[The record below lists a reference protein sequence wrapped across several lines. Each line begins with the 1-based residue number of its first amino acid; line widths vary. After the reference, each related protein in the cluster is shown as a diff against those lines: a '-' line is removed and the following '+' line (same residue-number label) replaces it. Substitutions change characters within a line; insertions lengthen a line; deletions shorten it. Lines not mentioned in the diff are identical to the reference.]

1 MPGCAE
7 CADDDVHEC
16 IECMDKENTDL
27 SNGECACKT
36 SNEVFSQDGYC
47 ISCQVLGCSQ
57 C

>member
-7 CADDDVHEC
+7 CADDDVQEC